1 LHYINHS
8 IKTYPHKPKPLMAF
22 FFPSFLFLI
31 FFLLQQPLFST
42 ATLHGTSFFK
52 SHLIT
57 QLDSSSKNNNAT
69 PTTYFEV
76 TKPINL
82 PKTNPCSYLVLQH
95 DFGYT
100 YGKPPFLA
108 NYTPPSNCP
117 SQKFSKIVL
126 EWKATCKGRQ
136 FDRIFGV
143 WLSGVEIFRSC
154 TAEPRANGI
163 VWTVKKDIT
172 RYYSLLMMKNQILAV
187 YMGNLVDSTY
197 TGVYHVE
204 LFIHFYPAEEM
215 YSDYKRNSD
224 YSYEAFDSRADLIL
238 PISRN
243 MPLNDGLWFEVENS
257 TDVQSKEFEIPQNA
271 YRAVLEIY
279 VSFHE
284 NDEFW
289 YSNPPNDYI
298 RANNLTDTPG
308 NGAFREVVVSVD
320 GVVVGAIWPFT
331 VIYTGGVNPLLW
343 RPISGIGSFDL
354 PSYDIEITP
363 FLGNILDGNK
373 HRISFSVTNALNVW
387 FIDANLHLWLDE
399 KSIKTEGKLLKYSC
413 LPLSFSL
420 ATNFTGIDGSFVTN
434 ASRSITLT
442 GWVKSSYGNITT
454 KSAQGLS
461 YSNYMVEGNGAN
473 LQNVH
478 QIIYFNETVDV
489 MMPSSSVQSLESF
502 KKFLLVL
509 HSDNVDKG
517 DESYASI
524 SNVTLGFDDSRV
536 KTFKNG
542 SSASS
547 TENMQKAQGHILVK
561 GRLVVSGVGS
571 TQQVYKYKDNSFC
584 YSRNIS
590 SLNYTIH
597 YDKVSNSCP
606 RSTLSRLPFSFGK
619 FRSVPARRVSLASHF
634 GDVKDGV

>member
-1 LHYINHS
+1 
-8 IKTYPHKPKPLMAF
+8 MAF
-22 FFPSFLFLI
+22 SFLLLA
-31 FFLLQQPLFST
+31 FFSLLQQPLFST
-42 ATLHGTSFFK
+42 ATLHSSTSLFR
-52 SHLIT
+52 SQLIS
-57 QLDSSSKNNNAT
+57 QLHSSSSKNAT

-82 PKTNPCSYLVLQH
+82 PKTKPCSYLVLQH

-100 YGKPPFLA
+100 YGKPPVLA

-163 VWTVKKDIT
+163 IWTVKKDIT
-172 RYYSLLMMKNQILAV
+172 RYYSLLMTNQTLAV
-187 YMGNLVDSTY
+187 YIGNLVDSTY
-197 TGVYHVE
+197 TGVYNVK
-204 LFIHFYPAEEM
+204 LFIHFYPAEEKH
-215 YSDYKRNSD
+215 SDNGLNLE
-224 YSYEAFDSRADLIL
+224 YSYRPFDSGADLIL

-243 MPLNDGLWFEVENS
+243 LPLNDGSWFEVENS
-257 TDVQSKEFEIPQNA
+257 TDVLSKELKIPQNA
-271 YRAVLEIY
+271 YRAVLEVY

-298 RANNLTDTPG
+298 RANNLSDTPG
-308 NGAFREVVVSVD
+308 NGAFREVVVSMD
-320 GVVVGAIWPFT
+320 DMIVGAVWPFT

-363 FLGNILDGNK
+363 LLGKILDGHTHK
-373 HRISFSVTNALNVW
+373 ISFSVTNALNVW
-387 FIDANLHLWLDE
+387 YIDANLHLWLDE
-399 KSIKTEGKLLKYSC
+399 KSIKTEAKLFQYSS

-420 ATNFTGIDGSFVTN
+420 VTNFTGIDGSFLTN

-454 KSAQGLS
+454 KSAQSLS
-461 YSNYMVEGNGAN
+461 YSNYMVMGNEGN
-473 LQNVH
+473 LQIVD
-478 QIIYFNETVDV
+478 QIIYFNDTVDV

-502 KKFLLVL
+502 KKFLLL
-509 HSDNVDKG
+509 LDTDNVDKG
-517 DESYASI
+517 DRSYASI
-524 SNVTLGFDDSRV
+524 SNITLGFDDKRV
-536 KTFKNG
+536 KSSEFG
-542 SSASS
+542 SSASL
-547 TENMQKAQGHILVK
+547 TENMQKAQGYILVK
-561 GRLVVSGVGS
+561 GRLVVSGLGS
-571 TQQVYKYKDNSFC
+571 TQQVYKYKDDSCC

-590 SLNYTIH
+590 SSNYTIH
-597 YDKVSNSCP
+597 YDKVSDNCP
-606 RSTLSRLPFSFGK
+606 RNTSSRWPFSFGK
-619 FRSVPARRVSLASHF
+619 FWSVPARRVFLASHF

>member
-1 LHYINHS
+1 
-8 IKTYPHKPKPLMAF
+8 M
-22 FFPSFLFLI
+22 
-31 FFLLQQPLFST
+31 
-42 ATLHGTSFFK
+42 
-52 SHLIT
+52 
-57 QLDSSSKNNNAT
+57 
-69 PTTYFEV
+69 
-76 TKPINL
+76 
-82 PKTNPCSYLVLQH
+82 
-95 DFGYT
+95 
-100 YGKPPFLA
+100 
-108 NYTPPSNCP
+108 
-117 SQKFSKIVL
+117 L

-163 VWTVKKDIT
+163 FWTVKKDIT
-172 RYYSLLMMKNQILAV
+172 RYYSLLMTKDQILAV

-197 TGVYHVE
+197 TGVYHVQ

-215 YSDYKRNSD
+215 YSDYKRNLD
-224 YSYEAFDSRADLIL
+224 YSYEAFGSRADLIL

-257 TDVQSKEFEIPQNA
+257 TDVSSKEFKIPQNA

-279 VSFHE
+279 ISFHE

-298 RANNLTDTPG
+298 SANNLTDTPG

-320 GVVVGAIWPFT
+320 DVVVGVVWPFT

-363 FLGNILDGNK
+363 FLGKILDGNTHK
-373 HRISFSVTNALNVW
+373 ISFSVTNALNVW
-387 FIDANLHLWLDE
+387 YIDANLHLWLDE
-399 KSIKTEGKLLKYSC
+399 KSIKTEGGLLKYSS

-420 ATNFTGIDGSFVTN
+420 VANFTGIDGSFVTN
-434 ASRSITLT
+434 ASRSISLT

-454 KSAQGLS
+454 KSSQGLS
-461 YSNYMVEGNGAN
+461 YSNYMVEGNEGN
-473 LQNVH
+473 MQNVD
-478 QIIYFNETVDV
+478 QIIYFNKTVDV
-489 MMPSSSVQSLESF
+489 MMPSSSVESLESF
-502 KKFLLVL
+502 KKFLLVMY
-509 HSDNVDKG
+509 SDNVDKG
-517 DESYASI
+517 DESYASV
-524 SNVTLGFDDSRV
+524 SNVTLGFDDKTV
-536 KTFKNG
+536 KTG
-542 SSASS
+542 SSACC

-571 TQQVYKYKDNSFC
+571 TQQLYKYKDDSCC

-590 SLNYTIH
+590 SSNYTIH
-597 YDKVSNSCP
+597 YDKVKDSCLRRP
-606 RSTLSRLPFSFGK
+606 LSRLPFSVGK
-619 FRSVPARRVSLASHF
+619 FQSLPARRVSLASHF
-634 GDVKDGV
+634 GDGV